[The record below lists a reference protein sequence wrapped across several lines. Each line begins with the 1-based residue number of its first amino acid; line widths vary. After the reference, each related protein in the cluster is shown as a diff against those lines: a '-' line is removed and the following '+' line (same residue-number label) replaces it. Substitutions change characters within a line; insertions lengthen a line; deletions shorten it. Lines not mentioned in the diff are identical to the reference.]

1 MSPKRS
7 PIKIK
12 TMSFKEHTKKNWLIT
27 FFAAIFAASV
37 VVMIFFD
44 EPRNTVVISLA
55 FVAFAV
61 LSFLLI
67 LVIWLWLSNRKQRVQ
82 GDGTQSNSQREQD
95 KSAVS

>member
-1 MSPKRS
+1 
-7 PIKIK
+7 
-12 TMSFKEHTKKNWLIT
+12 MSFKEHTKKNWLIT

-82 GDGTQSNSQREQD
+82 GDGTQSNSQSKQD
-95 KSAVS
+95 KSAAS